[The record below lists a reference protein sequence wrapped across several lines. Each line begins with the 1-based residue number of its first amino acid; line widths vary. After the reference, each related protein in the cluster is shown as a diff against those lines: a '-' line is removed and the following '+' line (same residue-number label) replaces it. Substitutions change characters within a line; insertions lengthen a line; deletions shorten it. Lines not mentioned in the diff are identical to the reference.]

1 MKKQTYRA
9 GDLPLGAYIGRY
21 GYHHDIVVDS
31 HSKGVELLMS
41 NGGTYSLSPELEIEW
56 DELDTACVT
65 CRIHDPV
72 NEDGH
77 CPECAA
83 EYRDWRN
90 QGSI

>member
-9 GDLPLGAYIGRY
+9 GDLPLGAYVGLHDAIY
-21 GYHHDIVVDS
+21 DIVVDS
-31 HSKGVELLMS
+31 HSQGVEWLKP
-41 NGGTYSLSPELEIEW
+41 NGETYTLSPDFEVAWNELC
-56 DELDTACVT
+56 TACVA
-65 CRIHDPV
+65 CRIPDPV
-72 NEDGH
+72 DEDGH